1 MLKIAICEDNS
12 IHAERL
18 RQVTESFITVPSEID
33 MYSTSQEFE
42 EAAKKQKL
50 PYDLVFMD
58 IDLDGAS
65 GISLARKIN
74 LWNPATQIIYI
85 SEYLK
90 YATEVY
96 ETEHVYFIDKAHIE
110 EYLDKALEKALKRV
124 EENKQQF
131 LFFRKRQVQYS
142 LLQNDILYMER
153 IIRNTEIHT
162 TQGIYDTNERLPV
175 LMEQLSPAFALCH
188 RSFLVNFRR
197 VKSLGREEL
206 TMYDD
211 TVISIGRSYY
221 ENAKRTFAKVMLRK

>member
-1 MLKIAICEDNS
+1 MLKIAICEDNA

-18 RQVTESFITVPSEID
+18 RQVTEMHITVPSEID
-33 MYSTSQEFE
+33 MYSTAQEFE
-42 EAAKKQKL
+42 EAVKKQKL

-58 IDLDGAS
+58 IDLHGDS
-65 GISLARKIN
+65 GISLAQKIN
-74 LWNPATQIIYI
+74 FRNPATQIIYI

-96 ETEHVYFIDKAHIE
+96 ETEHVYFIDKSHIE
-110 EYLDKALEKALKRV
+110 EYLEKALEKALKRV
-124 EENKQQF
+124 EDNKQQF

-142 LLQNDILYMER
+142 LLQNDIIYMER
-153 IIRNTEIHT
+153 IIRKTEIHT
-162 TQGIYDTNERLPV
+162 TQGIYDTTERLPV

-197 VKSLGREEL
+197 VKSLSREEL

-211 TVISIGRSYY
+211 TVIPIGRSYY
-221 ENAKRTFAKVMLRK
+221 ENTKKTFAKVMIRK